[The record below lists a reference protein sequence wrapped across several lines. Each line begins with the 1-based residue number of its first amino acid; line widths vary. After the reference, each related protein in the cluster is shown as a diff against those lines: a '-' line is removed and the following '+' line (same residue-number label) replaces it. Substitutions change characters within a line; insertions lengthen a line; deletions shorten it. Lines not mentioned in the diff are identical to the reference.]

1 MLKDTARHCK
11 ALLARHA
18 KEIWSRFQEAKAD
31 RADAFA
37 LLIEDEGSDVTIR
50 IEDRCLLADALRGSG
65 SAAAD
70 AIDFIDLPPGEIMV
84 MVIPAGNQGAI
95 VVPMGR
101 DTVAFDGTA

>member
-1 MLKDTARHCK
+1 MLKDTALHCK

-31 RADAFA
+31 RAETFVF
-37 LLIEDEGSDVTIR
+37 LLEDEGGEVTIR
-50 IEDRCLLADALRGSG
+50 IEDRCVLADALRRSG

-70 AIDFIDLPPGEIMV
+70 AIDFADLPPGEIMV
-84 MVIPAGNQGAI
+84 MVMPAGNKGAI

-101 DTVAFDGTA
+101 DIVAFDGTA